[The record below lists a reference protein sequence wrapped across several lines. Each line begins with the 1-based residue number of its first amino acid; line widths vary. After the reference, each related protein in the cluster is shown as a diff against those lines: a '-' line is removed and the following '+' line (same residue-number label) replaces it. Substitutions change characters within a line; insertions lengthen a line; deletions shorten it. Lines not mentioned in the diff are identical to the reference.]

1 MYSVYESQI
10 SAGEDIT
17 ISANIANL
25 TDFEVANLR
34 VIFSSM
40 RELLEDFA
48 AVHDYADAIDHAPE
62 PPKAEFDTTTWYAAW
77 TAGWNAQREG
87 KSMAEC
93 APAFERFKGGL
104 DRDPFLDE
112 DPLGGRVST
121 EMALEDEENTMILED
136 NFVSHPAVRV
146 EDIKSINVNGLIID
160 LDKVD
165 VLKTDCHGD
174 LPEKGISP
182 TDFYK
187 VKNENELLKR
197 RLAKLE
203 GAIQQLWEDTEHV
216 S

>member
-1 MYSVYESQI
+1 MSSYGHYGSDEERMSEADWKSLVNRIWDDVSVPTWRDMYGVYQEHIQW
-10 SAGEDIT
+10 GEEIAT
-17 ISANIANL
+17 TANICNL
-25 TDFEVANLR
+25 SDFDVARLR
-34 VIFSSM
+34 TVFASM
-40 RELLEDFA
+40 RELLDDFR
-48 AVHDYADAIDHAPE
+48 AVHEYADALDKAPE
-62 PPKAEFDTTTWYAAW
+62 PPKPQFDTTTWYAAW

-93 APAFERFKGGL
+93 APAFERFKSGL

-136 NFVSHPAVRV
+136 NFVSHPTVRV

-174 LPEKGISP
+174 LPEKGI
-182 TDFYK
+182 
-187 VKNENELLKR
+187 
-197 RLAKLE
+197 
-203 GAIQQLWEDTEHV
+203 
-216 S
+216 